1 MGAPEIRIDDLAR
14 PRLDDAQRAAI
25 EAAGRGTFPLRED
38 AVLEAARRQT
48 GFDDFGDDGFRERL
62 RVWLAAADDD
72 ADLNALGRATVFG
85 NAVRV
90 LANRLR
96 VEDLVRR
103 HPEILEVE
111 LPRPIIIVGLPRS
124 GTTHLVNLISADDRL
139 RSLPFWES
147 LEPVPAP
154 GDGPGPDGVDPRLA
168 RCRQSHERADRLLPH
183 LRAMHHMTP
192 EHVHEEIE
200 LQELDFCTYNL
211 EWYACVPR
219 WRDFY
224 LACDAR
230 PSYAYLRRVLQVLT
244 WLRGPSRWVLKSPQ
258 HLERMPELIE
268 TFPDATIAITHRD
281 PVHVIQSAITMIA
294 YGARL
299 RRTRIDP
306 AGMAA
311 YWVDRVE
318 RLLRACVRDRD
329 LLPPERSIDVLFH
342 EFMADDVAM
351 VEGIYATAELPM
363 TAAARSRLDAFMAA
377 NPRGLHGRVH
387 YDLRA
392 DFGLEPGAIRER
404 FGFYFDRFAVRAE
417 DADDGE

>member
-1 MGAPEIRIDDLAR
+1 MAWKR
-14 PRLDDAQRAAI
+14 PKF
-25 EAAGRGTFPLRED
+25 GR
-38 AVLEAARRQT
+38 
-48 GFDDFGDDGFRERL
+48 
-62 RVWLAAADDD
+62 
-72 ADLNALGRATVFG
+72 
-85 NAVRV
+85 
-90 LANRLR
+90 
-96 VEDLVRR
+96 
-103 HPEILEVE
+103 
-111 LPRPIIIVGLPRS
+111 
-124 GTTHLVNLISADDRL
+124 
-139 RSLPFWES
+139 ES
-147 LEPVPAP
+147 
-154 GDGPGPDGVDPRLA
+154 
-168 RCRQSHERADRLLPH
+168 
-183 LRAMHHMTP
+183 
-192 EHVHEEIE
+192 
-200 LQELDFCTYNL
+200 
-211 EWYACVPR
+211 
-219 WRDFY
+219 
-224 LACDAR
+224 
-230 PSYAYLRRVLQVLT
+230 
-244 WLRGPSRWVLKSPQ
+244 KS
-258 HLERMPELIE
+258 
-268 TFPDATIAITHRD
+268 PDATIAITHRD